1 MNTTNSVSVKQ
12 AECPHCHS
20 IFSVSE
26 EEIALA
32 LGAVR
37 CGECMKIFNASYHL
51 IDVAHSIPISTAE
64 KELESMIL
72 AANLASTNNKKAH
85 IPPPLITIPT
95 LQEPAEKV
103 DFLSNST
110 DVDAFKIDTEE
121 IDAQEEIDAEEIR
134 EKTKKMAAP
143 FIAGL
148 FLLLITV
155 VVAGWL
161 FVNQAPPIAYT
172 FTDVR
177 LTTASGN
184 SKKIDV
190 YFKISNVTE
199 HNLPLPNLTI
209 QLLNLSAQPVSS
221 EVVMAADL
229 KPVLSELA
237 AAASHEMQVSLDR
250 PNIFVQGAHIEV
262 HLNNTKL

>member
-1 MNTTNSVSVKQ
+1 MNTTNSVKQ

-51 IDVAHSIPISTAE
+51 IDVPHTIPISTAE

-72 AANLASTNNKKAH
+72 AANLANTSNKKAN
-85 IPPPLITIPT
+85 IPLPLITIPT

-110 DVDAFKIDTEE
+110 NVDASEIDTEE
-121 IDAQEEIDAEEIR
+121 IIEKA
-134 EKTKKMAAP
+134 KTKKMAAP

-148 FLLLITV
+148 FFLLIAIS
-155 VVAGWL
+155 VAGWL

-177 LTTASGN
+177 LTSSSGN

-199 HNLPLPNLTI
+199 QTLPLPNLTI
-209 QLLNLSAQPVSS
+209 QLLNLSSQPVSS
-221 EVVMAADL
+221 EVVMAVDL
-229 KPVLSELA
+229 KPTFSELA
-237 AAASHEMQVSLDR
+237 ASASHEMQASVDR
-250 PNIFVQGAHIEV
+250 PTIFVQGAHIEV

>member
-1 MNTTNSVSVKQ
+1 MNTTNSVKQ

-51 IDVAHSIPISTAE
+51 IDVPHSIPISTAE
-64 KELESMIL
+64 KELESRVL
-72 AANLASTNNKKAH
+72 AANLANTNNEKAN
-85 IPPPLITIPT
+85 ISLPLITIPT

-110 DVDAFKIDTEE
+110 DVDAFKIDTDE
-121 IDAQEEIDAEEIR
+121 IDTEEIR
-134 EKTKKMAAP
+134 EKAKTKKMAAP

-148 FLLLITV
+148 FLLLIAV
-155 VVAGWL
+155 GIAGWL
-161 FVNQAPPIAYT
+161 VVNQAPPITYT

-177 LTTASGN
+177 LTPSSDN

-199 HNLPLPNLTI
+199 QTLPLPNVTI

-229 KPVLSELA
+229 KPTRTELA
-237 AAASHEMQVSLDR
+237 AATSHEMQVSVDR
-250 PNIFVQGAHIEV
+250 PTIFVQGAHIEV